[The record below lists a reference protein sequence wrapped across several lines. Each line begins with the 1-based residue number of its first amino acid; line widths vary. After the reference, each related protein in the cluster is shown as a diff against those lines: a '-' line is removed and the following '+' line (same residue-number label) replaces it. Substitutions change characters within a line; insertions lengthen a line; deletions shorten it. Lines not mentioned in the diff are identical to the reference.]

1 MKSLATKHQYKDY
14 DTDQQYLMPLHMR
27 DWLPQDHMVFFII
40 RQVEA
45 MDLSAFDKLPTNAKG
60 QPPYHYRMMVTII
73 LYAYSL
79 GITSSRIIEQKTY
92 EESAFRIASG
102 DQHPDFRTIS
112 TFRKDNLPALSRLFT
127 TQLLYLH
134 HKDLLPLEVVSQDGT
149 KIQANASSHKNL
161 TYAKMLQKETLL
173 TEAVRISKKIL
184 ADAEEV
190 DRLEDRSFGK
200 KENPY
205 LLKVPPQFQNT
216 PIEEMQKELKEVQ
229 DLIDQTREENQTL
242 QQEQQK
248 EQQNQSGKENNNQH
262 NNNKPNKKPSN
273 KPGKNKQAKQTM
285 PLTPHEIEPDPT
297 TKRNRTD
304 FDSRLMKSG
313 SNGGY
318 FQAYNVQLVMDHYC
332 GLIAGIQVTQDH
344 NDQFQTIP
352 MMNQIQK
359 QFSKFP
365 EQYLA
370 DKGYSSENIL
380 TFLQKKGIDAYVA
393 TKEPSTTNP
402 ESESK
407 KEINFKENGYTGRK
421 GFNLAELMRLKLKTT
436 NGKEM
441 YKIRGWLSEGP
452 FGYLKQTLH
461 FTQFSFRGKEKVEK
475 EALLRGLGYNLCKLY
490 RLQLKSPFIR
500 EKLSLNPG

>member
-1 MKSLATKHQYKDY
+1 MKSLVTKHQYKDY
-14 DTDQQYLMPLHMR
+14 DTDQQYLLPLHMR
-27 DWLPQDHMVFFII
+27 DWLPKDHMVFFII

-127 TQLLYLH
+127 TQLVYLH

-161 TYAKMLQKETLL
+161 GYEKMLQKETLL
-173 TEAVRISKKIL
+173 TEALRMSQKIL
-184 ADAEEV
+184 ADAAEV
-190 DRLEDRSFGK
+190 DRLEDQSFGK

-205 LLKVPPQFQNT
+205 LLKVPPKYQNA
-216 PIEEMQKELKEVQ
+216 PIEEIQKELKQVQ

-248 EQQNQSGKENNNQH
+248 EQQNQLSKENQNNP
-262 NNNKPNKKPSN
+262 NKKNKPNK
-273 KPGKNKQAKQTM
+273 KPGKNKQAKQVM
-285 PLTPHEIEPDPT
+285 PLSPREIEPDPA

-318 FQAYNVQLVMDHYC
+318 FQAFNVQLAMDHYC
-332 GLIAGIQVTQDH
+332 GLIAGMQVTQDH
-344 NDQFQTIP
+344 NDQHQTIP
-352 MMNQIQK
+352 MMNQLQK
-359 QFSKFP
+359 QFSKLP
-365 EQYLA
+365 KQYLA
-370 DKGYSSENIL
+370 DKGYANEKNF
-380 TFLQKKGIDAYVA
+380 TFLTEQRVDAFVA
-393 TKEPSTTNP
+393 TPAPRGSKTEKE
-402 ESESK
+402 E
-407 KEINFKENGYTGRK
+407 KENQEAKNQVNGYTGRS
-421 GFNLAELMRLKLKTT
+421 GFNLVELMRLKLKS
-436 NGKEM
+436 NHGKEM

-452 FGYLKQTLH
+452 FGYFKQTLR
-461 FTQFSFRGKEKVEK
+461 FTQFSFRGKEKIEK